1 MLHYDGNSTISIP
14 CNMGTEAKIVEN
26 LKNIDEIKD
35 VQQMIGNYDIVV
47 KTRSANKGI

>member
-1 MLHYDGNSTISIP
+1 VLHNDGNSIISIP
-14 CNMGTEAKIVEN
+14 CEVGTEAKIVEN

-35 VQQMIGNYDIVV
+35 VQQMIGNYDIVE

>member
-1 MLHYDGNSTISIP
+1 MMETVQFQYPVTWEP
-14 CNMGTEAKIVEN
+14 KQKIVEN
-26 LKNIDEIKD
+26 LKNIDEIKE